1 MPGTSCQWKFLNT
14 SQLNHLVSIDIKN
27 LFSRKKQKGKRS
39 YTILASFLTYIKTWI
54 YSQFFYKKI
63 ANMLKSIFSFS
74 LSFTFLSP
82 EMLFD
87 KLLSLNSTNQRM
99 GKRERERESILPI
112 NKPNGMV
119 FIQQDGKII
128 LYESPLTKGFFSH
141 WIGNQKNVDI
151 RKQSYQSAESKST
164 HQQYH
169 QMYLFYPFG
178 FHFFPPLRILSWIWT
193 EITAIWSEQ

>member
-1 MPGTSCQWKFLNT
+1 MPICSNP
-14 SQLNHLVSIDIKN
+14 
-27 LFSRKKQKGKRS
+27 FSPCH
-39 YTILASFLTYIKTWI
+39 Y
-54 YSQFFYKKI
+54 
-63 ANMLKSIFSFS
+63 
-74 LSFTFLSP
+74 LSP
-82 EMLFD
+82 FYPQ
-87 KLLSLNSTNQRM
+87 KCFSTNYYLWIQLT
-99 GKRERERESILPI
+99 KEWERERERESILPI

-119 FIQQDGKII
+119 LIQQDGKII